1 MTYTHINI
9 TFDDEDQ
16 RTFKRIA
23 AALEG
28 IESRMALIAPAKAVE
43 CGPETM
49 EAFQKLLNDISG
61 DIEEELKASMERA
74 CSWFRVDTRGGP
86 ENLYMTAVGDFMAVF
101 RRALDKMEK
110 EMEKEGEE

>member
-1 MTYTHINI
+1 MTYTFV
-9 TFDDEDQ
+9 TFNDEDQ

-43 CGPETM
+43 YGPETV
-49 EAFQKLLNDISG
+49 EAVQKLLSDIAEN
-61 DIEEELKASMERA
+61 IEEELKAPMERA
-74 CSWFRVDTRGGP
+74 CAWTRLDAHLGP

-101 RRALDKMEK
+101 RRTLDKMEK
-110 EMEKEGEE
+110 EMKKEGKE

>member
-1 MTYTHINI
+1 MTYTL
-9 TFDDEDQ
+9 FCEDDKT
-16 RTFKRIA
+16 TFKRIA

-43 CGPETM
+43 CGPETV
-49 EAFQKLLNDISG
+49 EAIKKLLNDIAG

-74 CSWFRVDTRGGP
+74 CAWTRLDAHLGP

-101 RRALDKMEK
+101 RRALDKMDD
-110 EMEKEGEE
+110 EMKKEGEE

>member
-1 MTYTHINI
+1 MTYVA
-9 TFDDEDQ
+9 FYEEDQ

-61 DIEEELKASMERA
+61 DIEDELKDHMRKA
-74 CSWFRVDTRGGP
+74 CAWTRLDAHLGP

-101 RRALDKMEK
+101 RRALDRMED
-110 EMEKEGEE
+110 EMKKEGEE

>member
-1 MTYTHINI
+1 MTYTL
-9 TFDDEDQ
+9 FCEDDKT
-16 RTFKRIA
+16 TFKRIA

-43 CGPETM
+43 CGPETV
-49 EAFQKLLNDISG
+49 EAVQKLLSDISD
-61 DIEEELKASMERA
+61 DIEEELKAPRERA
-74 CSWFRVDTRGGP
+74 CAWTKLDAYLGP

-110 EMEKEGEE
+110 EMKKEGRE

>member
-1 MTYTHINI
+1 MTYT
-9 TFDDEDQ
+9 FVSFYEEDQ

-43 CGPETM
+43 CGPETV
-49 EAFQKLLNDISG
+49 EAVQKLLSDISD
-61 DIEEELKASMERA
+61 DIREELKAPMERA
-74 CSWFRVDTRGGP
+74 CAWTKLDAYLGP

-110 EMEKEGEE
+110 EMKKEGKE

>member
-1 MTYTHINI
+1 MTYVA
-9 TFDDEDQ
+9 FYEEDQ

-28 IESRMALIAPAKAVE
+28 IESRLALIAPAKAVE
-43 CGPETM
+43 GGPETV
-49 EAFQKLLNDISG
+49 EAVQKLLSNILG
-61 DIEEELKASMERA
+61 DIEEELRAPRERA
-74 CSWFRVDTRGGP
+74 CAWTKLDAHLGP

-110 EMEKEGEE
+110 EMKKEGRE

>member
-1 MTYTHINI
+1 MTYTL
-9 TFDDEDQ
+9 FCEDDKT
-16 RTFKRIA
+16 TFKRIA

-43 CGPETM
+43 YGPETG
-49 EAFQKLLNDISG
+49 EAVQKLLNDIAG
-61 DIEEELKASMERA
+61 DIEEELRAPRERA
-74 CSWFRVDTRGGP
+74 CAWTRLDAYLGP

-110 EMEKEGEE
+110 EMKEGKE

>member
-1 MTYTHINI
+1 MTYV
-9 TFDDEDQ
+9 TFYEEDQ

-43 CGPETM
+43 YGPETV
-49 EAFQKLLNDISG
+49 EAVQKLLSDIAEN
-61 DIEEELKASMERA
+61 IEEELKAPMERA
-74 CSWFRVDTRGGP
+74 CAWTRLDAHLGP

-101 RRALDKMEK
+101 RRALNKAEDEMKK
-110 EMEKEGEE
+110 EEEE